1 MGNSDCTPTRRHEG
15 TTARRYDCTKVR
27 LHDCTKARLHEGTT
41 ARLHEGTTSPL
52 FSISY
57 PLVCIFHPLVPIFHP
72 LVSISPHPL
81 VLIFHPL
88 VPIFHPLVPISPHP
102 LVCIF
107 HPLVPLSP
115 HPLVINQSHQSHQ
128 SLKNELLFHHRRRHR
143 NICLTFLQFI
153 HYNRTAEKACNPF
166 CTPISDYRDN
176 SGYNSNNFYDYRIFE
191 IGVHAAWVSGLFVS
205 GRNAD

>member
-1 MGNSDCTPTRRHEG
+1 MGNSDCTTTRRHEG
-15 TTARRYDCTKVR
+15 TTARRYDCTTARRHDCTKVP
-27 LHDCTKARLHEGTT
+27 LHDCTKARRHDVPSFLHFLSPC
-41 ARLHEGTTSPL
+41 LHFSSPCPH
-52 FSISY
+52 FS
-57 PLVCIFHPLVPIFHP
+57 
-72 LVSISPHPL
+72 SPCPHFSPSPCL
-81 VLIFHPL
+81 H
-88 VPIFHPLVPISPHP
+88 FHPLVPISPHP
-102 LVCIF
+102 LVLI
-107 HPLVPLSP
+107 P
-115 HPLVINQSHQSHQ
+115 HPLVINQSHQSHQSHQ